1 MPIIARIV
9 AAEYPHP
16 ITKHESKE
24 GKEWKGYLIIPMN
37 GHLLGYSVVAA
48 LTTVGL
54 IGKEG
59 LIIRKNIFIS
69 ILYGLLVGIVAWIIV
84 TLFFPYIF

>member
-37 GHLLGYSVVAA
+37 GHLLGYSGVIYTFNIS
-48 LTTVGL
+48 L
-54 IGKEG
+54 EG
-59 LIIRKNIFIS
+59 EEI
-69 ILYGLLVGIVAWIIV
+69 
-84 TLFFPYIF
+84 